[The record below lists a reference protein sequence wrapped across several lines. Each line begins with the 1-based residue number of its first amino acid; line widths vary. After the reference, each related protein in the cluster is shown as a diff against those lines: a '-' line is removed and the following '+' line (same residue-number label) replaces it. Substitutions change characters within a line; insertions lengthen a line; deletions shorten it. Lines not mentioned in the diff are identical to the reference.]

1 MKNLV
6 ILALFVSLA
15 LAKINI
21 NEASRYELMT
31 IGGLDAGRADMLIKY
46 REKREISSVDELKI
60 ISGFA
65 GYDTTKLQQS
75 FEMSARV
82 YTQQQEQPVR
92 DVVVIEKTRTRTVYG
107 GSTYRRVENY
117 GNGITITET
126 GTFPPPPPRG
136 HGRRG
141 GMMPPPPPPPPGGM
155 MPPPPPPPPGGMMP
169 PPPPPPGGMMPPPPP
184 PPPPHGGIKPPPPPP
199 PDDYHHRSHSGTGSG
214 EASGG
219 SRRNVPVPMH
229 MGTIRSKRSS
239 STTSFGNC
247 DPQSG
252 DCVSVGVQ

>member
-6 ILALFVSLA
+6 ILALLVSLA
-15 LAKINI
+15 AAKINI

-31 IGGLDAGRADMLIKY
+31 IGGLDAGRADMLMQY
-46 REKREISSVDELKI
+46 RQKREISSADELKGI
-60 ISGFA
+60 NGFA
-65 GYDTTKLQQS
+65 SYDTAKLQKS
-75 FEMSARV
+75 FEISPRV
-82 YTQQQEQPVR
+82 NMQQPVQPER
-92 DVVVIEKTRTRTVYG
+92 DIVVVEKTRTRTVYG

-136 HGRRG
+136 YG
-141 GMMPPPPPPPPGGM
+141 GNGCIMPPPPPPPVGM
-155 MPPPPPPPPGGMMP
+155 
-169 PPPPPPGGMMPPPPP
+169 

-199 PDDYHHRSHSGTGSG
+199 PPPRDDYSRQRSSSSMSDSDIGGS
-214 EASGG
+214 
-219 SRRNVPVPMH
+219 SRRNMPVPMH

-239 STTSFGNC
+239 SVTSFGDC

-252 DCVSVGVQ
+252 NCASVGVGVQVDRGF

>member
-6 ILALFVSLA
+6 ILALLVSLA

-31 IGGLDAGRADMLIKY
+31 IGGLDAGRADMLMQY
-46 REKREISSVDELKI
+46 RQKREISSADELKGI
-60 ISGFA
+60 NGFA
-65 GYDTTKLQQS
+65 SYDTAKLQKS
-75 FEMSARV
+75 FEISPRANV
-82 YTQQQEQPVR
+82 QQPVQPDR
-92 DVVVIEKTRTRTVYG
+92 DIVVVEKTRTRTVYG

-136 HGRRG
+136 YDRRG
-141 GMMPPPPPPPPGGM
+141 G

-169 PPPPPPGGMMPPPPP
+169 PPPPPPGGM

-199 PDDYHHRSHSGTGSG
+199 PSRDDYSRRRSSNSMSDSEIGGS
-214 EASGG
+214 
-219 SRRNVPVPMH
+219 SRRNMPVPMH

-239 STTSFGNC
+239 SVTSFGDC

-252 DCVSVGVQ
+252 NCASVGVGVQVDRGF

>member
-6 ILALFVSLA
+6 ILALLVSLA
-15 LAKINI
+15 AAKINI

-46 REKREISSVDELKI
+46 REKREISSVDELNSI
-60 ISGFA
+60 NGFA
-65 GYDTTKLQQS
+65 GYDTTKLQES
-75 FEMSARV
+75 FDLSARANV
-82 YTQQQEQPVR
+82 QQPVKPDR
-92 DVVVIEKTRTRTVYG
+92 DIVVVEKTRTRTVYG

-136 HGRRG
+136 YGRHG
-141 GMMPPPPPPPPGGM
+141 GMM
-155 MPPPPPPPPGGMMP
+155 
-169 PPPPPPGGMMPPPPP
+169 PP

-199 PDDYHHRSHSGTGSG
+199 PPPGGMPPPPHGGIKPPPPPPPPRDDYSRRRS
-214 EASGG
+214 SGG
-219 SRRNVPVPMH
+219 MSDSEIGGSSRRNMPVPMH

-239 STTSFGNC
+239 SVTSFGDC

-252 DCVSVGVQ
+252 NCASVGVGVQVDRGF

>member
-6 ILALFVSLA
+6 ILALLVSLA
-15 LAKINI
+15 AAKINI

-31 IGGLDAGRADMLIKY
+31 IGGLDAGRADMLMQY
-46 REKREISSVDELKI
+46 RQKREISSADELKGI
-60 ISGFA
+60 NGFA
-65 GYDTTKLQQS
+65 SYDTAKLQKS
-75 FEMSARV
+75 FEISPRANM
-82 YTQQQEQPVR
+82 QQPVQPER
-92 DVVVIEKTRTRTVYG
+92 DIVVVEKTRTRTVYG

-136 HGRRG
+136 YDRRG
-141 GMMPPPPPPPPGGM
+141 GMP
-155 MPPPPPPPPGGMMP
+155 PPPPPPPPGGMMP

-184 PPPPHGGIKPPPPPP
+184 PPHGGIKPPPPPP
-199 PDDYHHRSHSGTGSG
+199 PSRDDYSRRRSSDSMSDSDIGGS
-214 EASGG
+214 
-219 SRRNVPVPMH
+219 SRRNMPVPMH

-239 STTSFGNC
+239 SVTSFGDC

-252 DCVSVGVQ
+252 NCASVGVGVQVDRGF

>member
-6 ILALFVSLA
+6 ILALLASLA

-46 REKREISSVDELKI
+46 REKREISSVDELKS

-136 HGRRG
+136 YGRR
-141 GMMPPPPPPPPGGM
+141 GGM

-199 PDDYHHRSHSGTGSG
+199 PPGDYNHRSSNRMSDSDIGGS
-214 EASGG
+214 

>member
-6 ILALFVSLA
+6 ILALLASLA

-31 IGGLDAGRADMLIKY
+31 IGGLDAGRADMLMQY
-46 REKREISSVDELKI
+46 RQKREISSVDELNSI
-60 ISGFA
+60 NGFA

-75 FEMSARV
+75 FDLSARANV
-82 YTQQQEQPVR
+82 QQLVKPDR
-92 DVVVIEKTRTRTVYG
+92 DIVVVEKTRTRTVYG

-136 HGRRG
+136 YDRRG
-141 GMMPPPPPPPPGGM
+141 GMLPPPPPPPPGGM
-155 MPPPPPPPPGGMMP
+155 MPPPPPPP
-169 PPPPPPGGMMPPPPP
+169 
-184 PPPPHGGIKPPPPPP
+184 HGGIKPPPPPP
-199 PDDYHHRSHSGTGSG
+199 PPRDDYSRQRSSSGMSDSEIGGS
-214 EASGG
+214 

-239 STTSFGNC
+239 STTSSGNC